1 LTLDPTRKRAL
12 LWLLLF
18 LGAIAALW
26 LAAGRFVTFEEVKA
40 VGRSAAGAARADPL
54 LAAAILALA
63 HAVCMAF
70 SLPSKA
76 VLTLL
81 AGALL
86 GPLLGWA
93 ATEAGVLAG
102 TTVLFF
108 AARRLLRERVE
119 ARLGGFARTVHER
132 VSRRPIR
139 AVAGL
144 RLIVTLPYGPVT
156 MAAALSS
163 MRYREFLAASVIGD
177 APITA
182 IFVLAG
188 ERLASLA
195 SPSDALSPATLVV
208 LIGGGFLLLA
218 SVLLARVKPTGASGR
233 DREG

>member
-1 LTLDPTRKRAL
+1 MTLDPTRKRTF

-18 LGAIAALW
+18 FGAVAAVSIT
-26 LAAGRFVTFEEVKA
+26 ASRFVTFEEVK
-40 VGRSAAGAARADPL
+40 VLGQSATGAARANPL
-54 LAAAILALA
+54 LAAAILASA
-63 HAVCMAF
+63 HAACMAL
-70 SLPSKA
+70 SLPMKA

-81 AGALL
+81 SGALL
-86 GPLLGWA
+86 GPILGWG
-93 ATEAGVLAG
+93 ATEAGVLVG

-108 AARRLLRERVE
+108 AARRLLRARVE

-132 VSRRPIR
+132 VSQRPVR

-163 MRYREFLAASVIGD
+163 MRYRDFLVASVIGD

-188 ERLASLA
+188 ERLASLD
-195 SPSDALSPATLVV
+195 SPSDALSPTTLAV
-208 LIGGGFLLLA
+208 LIGAGFLLLA
-218 SVLLARVKPTGASGR
+218 SVLAARRAPTGASSRGP
-233 DREG
+233 GA